1 MLLLQE
7 NTPGQDIHEV
17 STFNAAEQLRNV
29 VGESNNETWRVNLS
43 ANISANDARA
53 IDIKY
58 HLPCWVK
65 YVQRAPKRGRDD
77 TAQTHS
83 GEETNVGIIASDI
96 EFICLV
102 KSLLNDGP
110 ISMAELRTTYSML
123 QKNGVH
129 NRHCNYSMKKKLV
142 NHIDDIHF
150 MKPKRRNES
159 EQVFTTALR
168 DVALE
173 KIMTQSAERDIR
185 QLFESASILRKAI
198 ENQTRHPWEFE
209 GTLSASDAENH
220 VPKILYSFI
229 RWVLQGPIQSLQTEA
244 VQPQSTMMS

>member
-1 MLLLQE
+1 MYSV
-7 NTPGQDIHEV
+7 H
-17 STFNAAEQLRNV
+17 R
-29 VGESNNETWRVNLS
+29 R
-43 ANISANDARA
+43 
-53 IDIKY
+53 
-58 HLPCWVK
+58 
-65 YVQRAPKRGRDD
+65 
-77 TAQTHS
+77 
-83 GEETNVGIIASDI
+83 EEGMILHRLIRKKKTNVDIIASDI

-129 NRHCNYSMKKKLV
+129 NRHCKYSMKKKLV

-185 QLFESASILRKAI
+185 QLYESASILRKAMK
-198 ENQTRHPWEFE
+198 TRQDTHGSLRELLVPVMPKTMYQKFCI
-209 GTLSASDAENH
+209 LSSDGYFRGLSRVFRLKQFSHN
-220 VPKILYSFI
+220 
-229 RWVLQGPIQSLQTEA
+229 
-244 VQPQSTMMS
+244 PQ